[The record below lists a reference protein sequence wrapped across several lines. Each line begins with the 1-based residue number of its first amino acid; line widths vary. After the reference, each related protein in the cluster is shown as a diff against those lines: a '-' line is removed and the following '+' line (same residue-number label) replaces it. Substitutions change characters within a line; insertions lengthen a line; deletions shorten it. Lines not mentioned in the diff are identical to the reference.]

1 MEDKKQEDIDLAIHD
16 STGAFLMLD
25 KKERRLLKELI
36 YVTMS
41 SKNARKYISDKLG
54 EEYIEIGNNLY
65 KVMGGK

>member
-1 MEDKKQEDIDLAIHD
+1 MEDKKKEDINLAIHD